1 MNFLSG
7 ISINVDR
14 CSIIENRLPPRRIL
28 FHGMF
33 RFYKIKSHAKQLGS
47 VSFGKRNNGKR
58 KKKKNKKDRG
68 TKQEEEKIRRRE

>member
-58 KKKKNKKDRG
+58 KKKIKKIEGRNKKKR
-68 TKQEEEKIRRRE
+68 K